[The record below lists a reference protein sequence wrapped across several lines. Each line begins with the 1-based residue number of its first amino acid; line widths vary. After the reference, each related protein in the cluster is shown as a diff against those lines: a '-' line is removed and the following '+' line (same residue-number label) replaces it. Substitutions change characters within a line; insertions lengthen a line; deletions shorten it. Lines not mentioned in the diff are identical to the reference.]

1 MQPLRTSPLAAA
13 LLLAGIAPAVAGPTC
28 SPSDS
33 SVQILASA
41 TIGDVHPAFAHK
53 RVAYGWSLQVRH
65 EDHDDAGMT
74 YYVGDLYDAQGKL
87 STKNVFVL
95 ENEWDCGP

>member
-1 MQPLRTSPLAAA
+1 MRTLLAVAA
-13 LLLAGIAPAVAGPTC
+13 LLAGTAPLLAGPTC
-28 SPSDS
+28 SPGDPSA
-33 SVQILASA
+33 QILASA
-41 TIGDVHPAFAHK
+41 RIGDVHPAFSHK
-53 RVAYGWSLQVRH
+53 RVAYRWSLQVKR

>member
-1 MQPLRTSPLAAA
+1 MRSLLVAAA
-13 LLLAGIAPAVAGPTC
+13 LMAGTASALAGPTC
-28 SPSDS
+28 SPGDS
-33 SVQILASA
+33 SAQILSSA
-41 TIGDVHPAFAHK
+41 TLGDTHPAFVHK
-53 RVAYGWSLQVRH
+53 RVAYGWSLQVRR

-95 ENEWDCGP
+95 ESEWDCGP

>member
-1 MQPLRTSPLAAA
+1 LTIAAA
-13 LLLAGIAPAVAGPTC
+13 LFTTTCAFAGPTC
-28 SPSDS
+28 SPSDAS
-33 SVQILASA
+33 AQILASA
-41 TIGDVHPAFAHK
+41 TIGDVHPAFTHK
-53 RVAYGWSLQVRH
+53 RVAYGWSLQVKR

-74 YYVGDLYDAQGKL
+74 YYVGDLFDAQGKL

>member
-1 MQPLRTSPLAAA
+1 MRLLLAAAA
-13 LLLAGIAPAVAGPTC
+13 LLAGTTPLLAGPTC
-28 SPSDS
+28 SPSDAS
-33 SVQILASA
+33 AQILASA
-41 TIGDVHPAFAHK
+41 TIGDVHPAFARK
-53 RVAYGWSLQVRH
+53 RVGYGWSLQVKR

-74 YYVGDLYDAQGKL
+74 YYVGDLHDAQGKL